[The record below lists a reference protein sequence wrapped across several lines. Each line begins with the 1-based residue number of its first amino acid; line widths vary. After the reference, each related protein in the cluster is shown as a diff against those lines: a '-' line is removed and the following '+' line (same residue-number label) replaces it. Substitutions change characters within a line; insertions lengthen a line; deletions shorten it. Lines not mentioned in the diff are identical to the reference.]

1 MVEERRDHKIYKYTN
16 KVNGKVYIG
25 RTCQTLEARAN
36 GSGKGYKY
44 CTYFYNAIKKYGWDS
59 FEGEILEEGLNDKEA
74 GKRELYYINLFDS
87 TNGDK
92 GYNLRDSDYR
102 TYKDETREKMR
113 IAQTGKKLS
122 EEARRKISESNRRRG
137 MPESLKKKLLAANT
151 GRKPT
156 PETTEK
162 IRQGNLGKVISQET
176 REKISKNLKGKML
189 GDKHPNWGKK
199 MSEEQKEKLRKYH
212 AGLHLSEE
220 TKKKLSE
227 ATKGKGCVKI
237 QCVETKMEYSSI
249 REASELTGIKNGTIS
264 YALRSGGTGGGYHW
278 TYLGE
283 PRESKR
289 NTFTTKVKCVETGVI
304 YKSIKEASECT
315 GINSNSIAVAS
326 RSEGF
331 NTAGNLHWERI
342 EIPAGTKIRRG
353 GKKVECIETGKIFS
367 SLSEADESIGRKK
380 GAVSASIKNGHK
392 AGGFHWRY
400 ADEQTTN

>member
-1 MVEERRDHKIYKYTN
+1 MENERRDHKIYKYTN

-25 RTCQTLEARAN
+25 RTCQTLEQRAN
-36 GSGKGYKY
+36 GNGNGYKH
-44 CTYFYNAIKKYGWDS
+44 CTYFYNAIKKYGWEN
-59 FEGEILEEGLNDKEA
+59 FEGEILEEGLNDTEA
-74 GKRELYYINLFDS
+74 GKRELYYIEKFNS
-87 TNGDK
+87 TNKEK

-102 TYKDETREKMR
+102 TYTDETREKMSK
-113 IAQTGKKLS
+113 ALAGKKMS
-122 EEARRKISESNRRRG
+122 EEVRRKMSEQRKGRK
-137 MPESLKKKLLAANT
+137 MPDSLKKKLLAANT
-151 GRKPT
+151 GKKRPK
-156 PETTEK
+156 EVVEK
-162 IRQGNLGKVISQET
+162 IRKANTGKKRSEEVKQKMSNLM
-176 REKISKNLKGKML
+176 KGKRV
-189 GDKHPNWGKK
+189 GEKHPNWGKK

-227 ATKGKGCVKI
+227 AIKGKGCVKI

-249 REASELTGIKNGTIS
+249 REASEFTGTKRGTIS

-283 PRESKR
+283 PREPKR

-342 EIPAGTKIRRG
+342 EIPTGTKIRRG
-353 GKKVECIETGKIFS
+353 GRKVECIEEGKIFP
-367 SLSEADESIGRKK
+367 SLLEADEWIGRKN
-380 GAVSASIKNGHK
+380 GAVLASIKKGHK
-392 AGGFHWRY
+392 AGGYHWRY
-400 ADEQTTN
+400 ADEQNQD